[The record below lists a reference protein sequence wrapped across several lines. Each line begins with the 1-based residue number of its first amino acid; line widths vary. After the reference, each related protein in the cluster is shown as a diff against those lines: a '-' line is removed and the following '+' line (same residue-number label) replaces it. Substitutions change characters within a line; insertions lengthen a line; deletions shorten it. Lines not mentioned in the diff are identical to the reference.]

1 MVLNQNHSDSTLPYL
16 TDPAIELVN
25 FFRVHPACRF
35 IKQRQRRLCRERS
48 SELKPPL
55 FAEGKIASQ
64 LVALVSKIEEVERS
78 VDLLAR
84 ALRAVEPTRQKIL
97 LALLARILSNP
108 KVLPDGQLSEQPDVL
123 ESPGDAQRHTRMA
136 RQFGYVDAA
145 ETHAPRGQWNKT
157 ANEVDDCTLTRTV
170 GAD

>member
-64 LVALVSKIEEVERS
+64 LVALVSKIEEVEHS
-78 VDLLAR
+78 ADLLAR
-84 ALRAVEPTRQKIL
+84 ALRAVEPTRKKIL
-97 LALLARILSNP
+97 LALLARILCNP
-108 KVLPDGQLSEQPDVL
+108 KILPDTQLSEQPDIL
-123 ESPGDAQRHTRMA
+123 ESPGDAQRHTGMR
-136 RQFGYVDAA
+136 RQFGYVGAV
-145 ETHAPRGQWNKT
+145 EKHAPCGHWKKT
-157 ANEVDDCTLTRTV
+157 ANEINDCTLARTV